1 MQATHPNTFA
11 LKNSGLDAFL
21 YADVGAELNGSTL
34 TILSMIAR
42 LGRDPWAE
50 AARWTAL
57 PRAGVIDSLAQ
68 SIAQMP
74 LVPSALAETRTTAA
88 RLVQLLPA
96 KTQALSQGD
105 AAKAETTSVP
115 NWVPITILYGA
126 LAFGMALNALLM
138 PKPSPAAAT
147 PIEQPTAMPGE
158 TGLAPVPLPRE
169 AAVAGPPSAL
179 GRQ

>member
-1 MQATHPNTFA
+1 MQATHPGAFA

-42 LGRDPWAE
+42 LGRDPWTE
-50 AARWTAL
+50 AAQWAAL

-96 KTQALSQGD
+96 KTRDVWQGG
-105 AAKAETTSVP
+105 AAKAETAAP
-115 NWVPITILYGA
+115 KWLPITILYCA
-126 LAFGMALNALLM
+126 LAVGMALNAFLM
-138 PKPSPAAAT
+138 PKLSPAVAT
-147 PIEQPTAMPGE
+147 PIEQPTAMPGA
-158 TGLAPVPLPRE
+158 TGSATVSLPHD
-169 AAVAGPPSAL
+169 AAVAGSATPPA
-179 GRQ
+179 RQ